1 MIVGS
6 IASTGG
12 DQFPENVVFRENV
25 MDAFT
30 PEDYAYKE
38 NNQHNPDMVDNMAW
52 VGNAS
57 CQFKY
62 V

>member
-6 IASTGG
+6 IATTGG
-12 DQFPENVVFRENV
+12 DQFPENVQYTQNV

-38 NNQHNPDMVDNMAW
+38 NDQHNPNFVDNIAW
-52 VGNAS
+52 VHNA
-57 CQFKY
+57 FF
-62 V
+62 